1 MTDTGSTPE
10 ESEETLSTNRKSAKG
25 AGTLRKRSDGRWE
38 GRYSIG
44 FDAKTGKQIQK
55 SVYGKNQKEVRQ
67 KISQIV
73 TEIDDGSYIEPNTMK
88 LGTWMDIWLQDYTGN
103 VKPATY
109 SAYEEH

>member
-25 AGTLRKRSDGRWE
+25 ARTLRMRSDGRWE

-55 SVYGKNQKEVRQ
+55 SVYRKNQKEVRQ
-67 KISQIV
+67 KIGQIV

-88 LGTWMDIWLQDYTGN
+88 LGTYRYSIKGQNKGQ
-103 VKPATY
+103 VKIGF
-109 SAYEEH
+109 